1 MNVTLI
7 GIDLAKT
14 IFQVCGVN
22 QAGKPVFNRT
32 VKRKDLLAFLVNYPD
47 TTIAMEACSGS
58 NYWGRTLEGMGFKVL
73 LIPPIHVKPFVK
85 GNKNDR
91 NDAFAI
97 TEAARRPN
105 MRFVSPRNLEQTDMM
120 MLHKIRVRRVSA
132 RNDLTNQLRGVLSEY
147 GIVLRQGKSILKT
160 SLDDLLEDA
169 ENGLTIPIRHLI
181 QDIQQEWK
189 MLENDI
195 NKLDKQIKSEAL
207 ANSDTKRLMT
217 IRGVAEKT
225 ATAVVAFA
233 GKGQAYKNGRHFS
246 ANLGLVPKEHSS
258 GGKQQLGGITKR
270 GNGYLRRL
278 LIQGAWTIIHHME
291 NNDERISR
299 WARTIVAR
307 RGKHKAV
314 VAVANK
320 MARIIWSVLYH
331 QAEYKPA

>member
-32 VKRKDLLAFLVNYPD
+32 VKRKDLLAFLMNYPD

-58 NYWGRTLEGMGFKVL
+58 NYWGRTLETMGFKVL

-105 MRFVSPRNLEQTDMM
+105 MCFVSPRNLAQTDMM
-120 MLHKIRVRRVSA
+120 MLHKIRVRRISA
-132 RNDLTNQLRGVLSEY
+132 RVDLINQLRGVLSEY
-147 GIVLRQGKSILKT
+147 GIVLRPGKSVLKT

-169 ENGLTIPIRHLI
+169 DNGLTIPIRHLI

-189 MLENDI
+189 ALDLVI
-195 NKLDKQIKSEAL
+195 DKLDKKIKSEAL
-207 ANSDTKRLMT
+207 ANSDTKRLMAV
-217 IRGVAEKT
+217 RGVAEKT

-233 GKGQAYKNGRHFS
+233 GKGQCYKNGLHFS
-246 ANLGLVPKEHSS
+246 ANLGAS
-258 GGKQQLGGITKR
+258 
-270 GNGYLRRL
+270 
-278 LIQGAWTIIHHME
+278 A
-291 NNDERISR
+291 
-299 WARTIVAR
+299 
-307 RGKHKAV
+307 
-314 VAVANK
+314 
-320 MARIIWSVLYH
+320 
-331 QAEYKPA
+331 